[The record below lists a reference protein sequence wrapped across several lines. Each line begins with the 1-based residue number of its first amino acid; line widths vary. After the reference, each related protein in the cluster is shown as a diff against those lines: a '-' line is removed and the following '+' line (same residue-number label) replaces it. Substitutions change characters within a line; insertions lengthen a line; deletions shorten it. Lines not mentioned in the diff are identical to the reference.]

1 MDAWKSCVEH
11 ISGFGCVCL
20 GKGAGEGYI
29 SKIEIESFTISREV
43 WEGAT
48 PWTAAHQASLSIT
61 IFRSLLTPMSVK
73 LVMPYN
79 HLILCFPLLLLPSI
93 FPTIRIFPSEPVSS
107 SHQVAKVLEF
117 LLQYQSF

>member
-43 WEGAT
+43 WEGIYRKQKRGWKREAQREYKT
-48 PWTAAHQASLSIT
+48 
-61 IFRSLLTPMSVK
+61 
-73 LVMPYN
+73 
-79 HLILCFPLLLLPSI
+79 
-93 FPTIRIFPSEPVSS
+93 
-107 SHQVAKVLEF
+107 
-117 LLQYQSF
+117 